1 MLILMRAGILGGR
14 VVVVAIGVMV
24 VVVGMMP
31 FSEEKV
37 FVSDGGGV
45 CRGRLWADGK

>member
-1 MLILMRAGILGGR
+1 M
-14 VVVVAIGVMV
+14 AIGVMV

-45 CRGRLWADGK
+45 CRGRLWADGKWYL